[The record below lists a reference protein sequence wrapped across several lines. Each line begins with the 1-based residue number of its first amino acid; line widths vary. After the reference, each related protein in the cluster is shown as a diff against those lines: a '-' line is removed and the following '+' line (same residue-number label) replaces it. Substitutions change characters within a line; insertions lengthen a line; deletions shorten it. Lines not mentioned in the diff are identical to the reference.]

1 MLCFNLLGFTF
12 SFLAISGSSQL
23 TLEQKQ
29 TLITNTIP
37 HINFHGA
44 AGSKG
49 CCFGEIYLN
58 DHFQL
63 YITQRS
69 SLLALQPLQRL
80 IFSGKNY
87 KKI

>member
-1 MLCFNLLGFTF
+1 MMLLG
-12 SFLAISGSSQL
+12 
-23 TLEQKQ
+23 QKD
-29 TLITNTIP
+29 
-37 HINFHGA
+37 A
-44 AGSKG
+44 V
-49 CCFGEIYLN
+49 FGKIYLN